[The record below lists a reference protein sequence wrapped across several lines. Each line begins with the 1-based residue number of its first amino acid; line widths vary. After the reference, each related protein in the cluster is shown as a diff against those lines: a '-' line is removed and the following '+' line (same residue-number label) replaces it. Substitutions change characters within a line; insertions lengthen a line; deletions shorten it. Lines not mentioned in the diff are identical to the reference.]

1 MNFPSLNFQPLSK
14 NHFPT
19 QKEKLNSQEPT
30 NKALKLKQK
39 KRKKR
44 CKKYKTIPY
53 HCTKQ
58 YIRINNLRLGQ
69 FQQL

>member
-39 KRKKR
+39 K
-44 CKKYKTIPY
+44 YKTIPY

-58 YIRINNLRLGQ
+58 YNRINNLRLGQ